1 MKSSLTLC
9 LGVALAA
16 FMTACGNGGSTP
28 EVTTNA
34 NPEWQSS
41 SILAQSHRRTGEF
54 VDIAI
59 VGRSA
64 PVKAV
69 SQDGHL
75 YVGDN
80 IVGDIKD
87 GQVFTIDGQVLKLE
101 GNRIATRSAGILTP
115 SDKWTNATIPF
126 IFDASAT
133 ATIRSQFNQAV
144 QIYNS
149 QTVVRYV
156 PRTNQANYV
165 RVQAGPDG
173 CYSYVGMM
181 TTSFKP
187 NGQELQLGSDGC
199 GIGGALHEMG
209 HAAGFWHEQQRKD
222 RDQYITVN
230 YSVIAPQWRSQ
241 YDIEPNDNNAFTSY
255 DYKSIM
261 HYGNNFVNGQ
271 WEMTSKN
278 PNIAPQTIGGGSTLT
293 ASDIQG
299 FKAIYGG
306 TTPPPTGDTFTG
318 TLNATGANAYQ
329 PSSSGFSYAGG
340 TLKGNLTGPSNV
352 DFDLFLEKKNGSA
365 WSRVASSEGN
375 TATEAVS
382 YSAASGTYRWR
393 ILAYSGSGSYTLT
406 VQK

>member
-1 MKSSLTLC
+1 MQPSLK
-9 LGVALAA
+9 LGLGLALAA
-16 FMTACGNGGSTP
+16 FMTACGNNNNTP

-59 VGRSA
+59 AGREK

-80 IVGDIKD
+80 IVADIKD
-87 GQVFTIDGQVLKLE
+87 NQVFTIDGQVLKLE

-115 SDKWTNATIPF
+115 SDKWTNATVPF
-126 IFDASAT
+126 VFDASAT

-144 QIYNS
+144 QIYNT

-156 PRTNQANYV
+156 ARTNQANYV
-165 RVQAGPDG
+165 RVVAGSG
-173 CYSYVGMM
+173 CSSYVGMVPA
-181 TTSFKP
+181 SFKP
-187 NGQELQLGSDGC
+187 NGQEITLGSNGC
-199 GIGGALHEMG
+199 GVGASLHEMG

-230 YSVIAPQWRSQ
+230 YSVIAPAWRSQ
-241 YDIEPNDNNAFTSY
+241 YDIEPNDNNAFTAY
-255 DYKSIM
+255 DYNSIM

-278 PNIAPQTIGGGSTLT
+278 PNILPQNIGGGSTLT

-306 TTPPPTGDTFTG
+306 GVTPPTGDTFTG
-318 TLNATGANAYQ
+318 TLSGTGANAYQ

-352 DFDLFLEKKNGSA
+352 DFDLFLEKKNGTS
-365 WSRVASSEGN
+365 WSRVGTSEGV
-375 TATEAVS
+375 TATEAIS

>member
-1 MKSSLTLC
+1 MKLSIK
-9 LGVALAA
+9 LGLGLALAG
-16 FMTACGNGGSTP
+16 FMTACGNGSTTP
-28 EVTTNA
+28 NVDTISV
-34 NPEWQSS
+34 PEWQSS
-41 SILAQSHRRTGEF
+41 SVLHDSHFRTGEF
-54 VDIAI
+54 VEVQFA
-59 VGRSA
+59 GRSA
-64 PVKAV
+64 PVKLV

-75 YVGDN
+75 FLGDN
-80 IVGDIKD
+80 IIGDIRD
-87 GQVFTIDGQVLKLE
+87 GQAFMIDGQVLKLD

-115 SDKWTNATIPF
+115 SDKWTNATVPF
-126 IFDASAT
+126 VFDASAT

-144 QIYNS
+144 QIYNT

-156 PRTNQANYV
+156 ARTNQPNYV
-165 RVQAGPDG
+165 RVVAGSG
-173 CYSYVGMM
+173 CSSYVGMM

-187 NGQELQLGSDGC
+187 NGQEITLGSNGC
-199 GIGGALHEMG
+199 GVGATLHEMG

-230 YSVIAPQWRSQ
+230 YSVIAPAWRSQ

-255 DYKSIM
+255 DYNSIM

-278 PNIAPQTIGGGSTLT
+278 PNVLPQNIGGGSTLT

-306 TTPPPTGDTFTG
+306 TNPPPTGDTFTG
-318 TLNATGANAYQ
+318 SLSGTGANAYQ

-340 TLKGNLTGPSNV
+340 TLKGNLTGPNNV
-352 DFDLFLEKKNGSA
+352 DFDLFLEKKNGTS
-365 WSRVASSEGN
+365 WSRVATSEGV
-375 TATEAVS
+375 TATEAIS
-382 YSAASGTYRWR
+382 YAAASGTYRWR